1 MGQIKDTA
9 VVYFRAAKGYFWQW
23 AEEGQVIEWTH
34 SGGTICYKEELL
46 IDLSLIK
53 NHLPPLGPFL
63 LVIAMGKANPGPDAI
78 EGSLHQHAEQLNSDS
93 FGEKGPFEAKVDNYK
108 TVITN
113 FLALLRPLP
122 EKYWKGTDRELLLNT
137 LFESIQTFFQ
147 GEVAKEMLNILQRGA
162 YDYIIS
168 HDTYKNTLGQLESDV
183 NIMRQILMEYPDA
196 ETLQNK
202 LNAIATPVPP
212 APAPVDIP
220 VDLPQPTQSD
230 DLLQI
235 LAGDKQTAHLALL
248 TQRLI
253 AALHL
258 PMHTKGYSNTLTGG
272 VSDITNK
279 GNFDRLLLSELAQE
293 DETLMA
299 RLANNEA
306 LYLRREEL
314 PDEEPGQRYILI
326 DKSIKTW
333 GTPHILEMAAALACT
348 IDNKQ
353 HAEILSFALL
363 GDFYEPIVLSSKKEI
378 IAAMQRLSPAIHS
391 AAALSAFTDNHSL
404 NGRQQYFLITG
415 DDLFLTPA
423 FQHAFAAL
431 RKTDG
436 FVITVKRDGRIQLYR
451 YTKGHRKL
459 LSTAKINLEMP
470 VVHPVSQRLSVHQN
484 LDWASFPAFLQTESF
499 PLFIPQQLSNLG
511 VRHSYSEKN
520 AGGLAITKH
529 RQLLFMWQHNKGAIE
544 ITTNFPDAHQYF
556 FGLDNEFF
564 HILFQVKGSEQL
576 SLCHFNRDT
585 HRLTFQKVKH
595 DASIPE
601 IGRNSIL
608 HAPFKDG
615 AFLTCISSPYSIVSI
630 DVRSGVM
637 NSTTG
642 LTQELLKQMD
652 PQAGKNWMGF
662 HWKSYNTINSIR
674 RLEISQK
681 GTIIVNKHAIRFLTN
696 SVELSSTNEMTPR
709 GSMHDKKELVEL
721 PDVKKHLSRYRWPDG
736 SEVWFDPYRHML
748 HLRSSNRLLAEV
760 TIVLVTG
767 QPTGCWASDGAIC
780 GAAYFRASEDKVV
793 DVLTFHEKYI
803 KPFIEIIQQHGTAA
817 VI

>member
-1 MGQIKDTA
+1 MGQIQDTA
-9 VVYFRAAKGYFWQW
+9 IVYFRAAKNYFWRW
-23 AEEGQVIEWTH
+23 AEEGQVIEWTDG
-34 SGGTICYKEELL
+34 GGTICYKEELL
-46 IDLSLIK
+46 IDLFRIK

-63 LVIAMGKANPGPDAI
+63 LVIASGKASPGSDMI
-78 EGSLHQHAEQLNSDS
+78 EASLHRYVESLYSDLL
-93 FGEKGPFEAKVDNYK
+93 GGKGPFEYRVEKYK
-108 TVITN
+108 MVITN
-113 FLALLRPLP
+113 FLDLLRPLP
-122 EKYWKGTDRELLLNT
+122 REYWKGTRRELLLNT
-137 LFESIQTFFQ
+137 LFESIETFFQ
-147 GEVAKEMLNILQRGA
+147 GDTAKEMLNILDRGA
-162 YDYIIS
+162 YDYVIA
-168 HDTYKNTLGQLESDV
+168 HDNYKDTTAQLETDTR
-183 NIMRQILMEYPDA
+183 ILTQILHQYPDA

-202 LNAIATPVPP
+202 LNTIATPIPP

-220 VDLPQPTQSD
+220 PDLPKPAQGD

-235 LAGDKQTAHLALL
+235 LADDKQTAHLALL

-258 PMHTKGYSNTLTGG
+258 PMHTKGYSETLVGG

-314 PDEEPGQRYILI
+314 PDDEPGQRFILI

-333 GTPHILEMAAALACT
+333 GTPHILEMAAALACA

-353 HAEILSFALL
+353 KAEILSFALL
-363 GDFYEPIVLSSKKEI
+363 GDTYEPIILSSKEEI
-378 IAAMQRLSPAIHS
+378 IAAMQRLSPVLHS
-391 AAALSAFTDNHSL
+391 GAALSAFTNDYSL
-404 NGRQQYFLITG
+404 KGRQEYFLITG

-423 FQHAFAAL
+423 FQHAFATL

-436 FVITVKRDGRIQLYR
+436 FVITVNRDGRMQLYR
-451 YTKGHRKL
+451 YTAGHRKL
-459 LSTAKINLEMP
+459 LSTAKINLEMLVAPKLRPQP
-470 VVHPVSQRLSVHQN
+470 VQQK

-499 PLFIPQQLSNLG
+499 PLFIPQQLSNLAE
-511 VRHSYSEKN
+511 RHSYSEKE

-529 RQLLFMWQHNKGAIE
+529 RQLLFMWQRGKGAIE
-544 ITTNFPDAHQYF
+544 ITANFPDAHQYF

-564 HILFQVKGSEQL
+564 HILFQVKGSEHL
-576 SLCHFNRDT
+576 SLCHFNRNT
-585 HRLTFQKVKH
+585 HRLTSQKVKH
-595 DASIPE
+595 NASIPA
-601 IGRNSIL
+601 IGRKSII

-615 AFLTCISSPYSIVSI
+615 AFLTCISSPYTIVSI

-642 LTQELLKQMD
+642 LTQEMLKKMD
-652 PQAGKNWMGF
+652 QETGMNLMST
-662 HWKSYNTINSIR
+662 HWKSYNTINSIK
-674 RLEISQK
+674 RLEITQN
-681 GTIIVNKHAIRFLTN
+681 GTIIVNKHTIRFLTN
-696 SVELSSTNEMTPR
+696 SVELSYTNDITLR
-709 GSMHDKKELVEL
+709 RSMHDKKELIEL
-721 PDVKKHLSRYRWPDG
+721 PDIKKNISRYCWPDG
-736 SEVWFDPYRHML
+736 SEVWFDQYRHML
-748 HLRSSNRLLAEV
+748 HLRSSNKLLAEV
-760 TIVLVTG
+760 TIVLVIG

-780 GAAYFRASEDKVV
+780 GSPYFRASEDKVV

-803 KPFIEIIQQHGTAA
+803 KPFIDIIQQHGTAA